1 MKTGMVNYLGV
12 GGRAQN
18 TYAHCKNTGR
28 NQCNAA
34 VYLNL
39 CDFLKANLSAD
50 NLKKLWKTSIS
61 KKFQNKTQTSYT
73 TNGMSC
79 RKLFKPVLS
88 FWFIGS
94 FAQNIYW
101 F

>member
-18 TYAHCKNTGR
+18 THAHCKNTGR
-28 NQCNAA
+28 NQCYAA

-39 CDFLKANLSAD
+39 CDFLKTNLSAD
-50 NLKKLWKTSIS
+50 SLKKWRKISIS

-73 TNGMSC
+73 KNRMTH
-79 RKLFKPVLS
+79 RKLFKPVL
-88 FWFIGS
+88 
-94 FAQNIYW
+94 
-101 F
+101 